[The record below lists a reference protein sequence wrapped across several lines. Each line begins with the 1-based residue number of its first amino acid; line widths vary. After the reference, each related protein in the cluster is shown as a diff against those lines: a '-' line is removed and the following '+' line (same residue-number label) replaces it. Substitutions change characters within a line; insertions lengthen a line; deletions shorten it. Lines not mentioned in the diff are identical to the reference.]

1 MERLGNIIFFLVFN
15 SELTY
20 WTLGGI
26 EMGKPLEI
34 DELWS
39 KRISQSLNGL
49 EYGAV
54 QIIVHDGRI
63 VQIERMERSR
73 FDQEARATQQ
83 EITQTKKVK
92 STEKRFHN

>member
-1 MERLGNIIFFLVFN
+1 
-15 SELTY
+15 
-20 WTLGGI
+20 
-26 EMGKPLEI
+26 MGKSLEI

-63 VQIERMERSR
+63 VQIERTERSR
-73 FDQEARATQQ
+73 FDQEARVQQQ
-83 EITQTKKVK
+83 EATQTKPVK
-92 STEKRFHN
+92 ATGKRYP